1 MRFTYVGLVCK
12 TARMRRALKGGVA
25 DRRRRFP
32 RFSQQGGHSDPEGSR
47 MNRPFPSLSSAPR
60 SRRPAI
66 VCFSHL
72 PWNLVFQRPQHIL
85 TRMTGSFDVI
95 YWEEPRCEPGLATG
109 RLERTALADG
119 LMRVVPV
126 LPEGL
131 DDVGREAA
139 LGWLL
144 HGLLAARSGP
154 LVFWYY
160 TPMMLGFS
168 AAADP
173 DMVVYDCMDEL
184 ANFAFAPADIAVREA
199 ALMERADIVLCG
211 GRSLYEA
218 RAGRHDNIHCVP
230 SGVDIAHFAR
240 GADGLPDPADQASIP
255 HPRLGF
261 YGVIDERMDLAL
273 LAEAAQARPDW
284 AFVMIGPVVK
294 IAEEDLPRAANIH
307 WLGRKDYADLPAYAA
322 RWDAALMPF
331 AINAST
337 AFISPTKTPEYMAA
351 GLPVVST
358 PVRDVVDGYGAI
370 ASIRIA
376 ADAAGFVAAAAEL
389 LGASEETRAAW
400 RGEARDCLADKS
412 WDGIADRIQH
422 MLQDALVTNQVA
434 DASAASAATL
444 TPRHYDVLVVGA
456 GFAGSVMAERIAAG
470 SGRSVLVIDQR
481 PHIGGNAYDHHDDAG
496 ILVHKY
502 GPHIFH
508 TNSRDILD
516 YLSRFTRWRPYEHRV
531 LAYVDGLLVPMPIN
545 RTTLNQLYGL
555 DLPDEAAAAAYL
567 QSVAVDVPE
576 IRSSRDTVVAQVGED
591 LYAKFFEGYT
601 RKQWGVDPSQLDK
614 SVAARVPART
624 NTDDRYFTDTH
635 QCMPAQG
642 YTAMFE
648 RILDDPRI
656 TVMTGLGFA
665 DLPAGITWDH
675 LVWTGPIDEYFGHRL
690 GKLPYRSLRFEH
702 ETLDTEQAQ
711 PVAVVNYPDYDMPYT
726 RITEY
731 KHLTGQLAR
740 VTSITREYPADEGD
754 PYYPIPNDTAQAMYK
769 RYDALA
775 RATSDVT
782 FVGRLATYRYY
793 NMDQIVGQALAT
805 WRRLDA
811 RWREEADAAGAGAVA
826 AE

>member
-1 MRFTYVGLVCK
+1 MY
-12 TARMRRALKGGVA
+12 
-25 DRRRRFP
+25 
-32 RFSQQGGHSDPEGSR
+32 
-47 MNRPFPSLSSAPR
+47 RPHQTTPPAPR

-66 VCFSHL
+66 ICFSHL

-85 TRMTGSFDVI
+85 TRLLGNFDVL
-95 YWEEPRCEPGLATG
+95 YWEEPRVEAGCGAPRLDRTRLAEGLVRA
-109 RLERTALADG
+109 
-119 LMRVVPV
+119 VPI

-131 DDVGREAA
+131 DSAATEAA
-139 LGWLL
+139 LAQ
-144 HGLLAARSGP
+144 LLADDLARRAGP
-154 LVFWYY
+154 RVFWYY

-168 AAADP
+168 AAAEADC
-173 DMVVYDCMDEL
+173 VVYDCMDEL
-184 ANFAFAPADIAVREA
+184 ANFAFAPCDIAARED
-199 ALMERADIVLCG
+199 ALMARADIVLCG
-211 GRSLYEA
+211 GRSLFEA
-218 RAGRHDNIHCVP
+218 RAGRHPNIHCVP
-230 SGVDIAHFAR
+230 SGVDVAHFAR
-240 GADGLPDPADQASIP
+240 GAEGLPDPADQTDLP
-255 HPRLGF
+255 RPRLGF
-261 YGVIDERMDLAL
+261 YGVIDERMDLTL
-273 LAEAAQARPDW
+273 LEEAARLRPDW
-284 AFVMIGPVVK
+284 SFVMIGPVVK
-294 IAEEDLPRAANIH
+294 IAEGDLPRAANIH
-307 WLGRKDYADLPAYAA
+307 WLGRKDYADLPAYASG
-322 RWDAALMPF
+322 WDAALMPF
-331 AINAST
+331 ARNAST
-337 AFISPTKTPEYMAA
+337 EFISPTKTPEYMAA

-358 PVRDVVDGYGAI
+358 PIRDVVDGYGTL

-376 ADAAGFVAAAAEL
+376 ADAGGFVAAAEEL
-389 LGASEETRAAW
+389 LAADDETRALW

-412 WDGIADRIQH
+412 WDGIADAICE
-422 MLQDALVTNQVA
+422 MVQDGLVAHQVA
-434 DASAASAATL
+434 DVTAAARARGS
-444 TPRHYDVLVVGA
+444 RHYDVLVVGA

-481 PHIGGNAYDHHDDAG
+481 DHVGGNAFDHRDAAG

-531 LAYVDGLLVPMPIN
+531 LAYVDGLMVPMPIN

-555 DLPDEAAAAAYL
+555 DLLDEAAAEAYL
-567 QSVAVDVPE
+567 ATVAVDVPE
-576 IRSSRDTVVAQVGED
+576 IRTSRDTVVAQVGED

-601 RKQWGVDPSQLDK
+601 RKQWGVDPSALDK

-624 NTDDRYFTDTH
+624 NTDDRYFTDTF

-648 RILDDPRI
+648 AMLDEPRI

-665 DLPAGITWDH
+665 DLPEDITWDH
-675 LVWTGPIDEYFGHRL
+675 MVWTGPIDEYFGHRL

-702 ETLDTEQAQ
+702 ETLPVEQAQ
-711 PVAVVNYPDYDMPYT
+711 PVAVVNYPDYAVPYT

-731 KHLTGQLAR
+731 KHLTGQVAP

-754 PYYPIPNDTAQAMYK
+754 PYYPMPMPEAQAMFR

-775 RATSDVT
+775 RAQRDVT

-805 WRRLDA
+805 WRRLEA
-811 RWREEADAAGAGAVA
+811 RWQAEALEGSSAVA